1 MKLALVPTL
10 GVLALVSS
18 AANAQEVAKGL
29 FLDGWADNVAKYTT
43 QDNAPGGGATL
54 ATQKT
59 DLVDFSANAKIK
71 LSWKPTDKITGFVGV
86 KFNNNST
93 KTDKVT
99 GATTS
104 DSQAYL
110 QESYASVALGND
122 LTWTMGKYIA
132 HVGYVSA
139 EPTGLYRVNGSTI
152 GALLYANDVIGTN
165 LAWAPKDVPFTGSFH
180 VVNGFFNS
188 KDTFNDT
195 SVESGATDAKRSDLG
210 LGMDLIYSLP
220 DSKGFINLEFAWDP
234 ASSAGKSAAGYPSDI
249 FLAGLNGEFNATDK
263 LKFGSEFIYKASK
276 NADVDDAGK
285 PVDKADVEFLALVNY
300 KLPTT
305 LPASSTLMY
314 QQLNNNFGTKSGV
327 SAPVTHEIS
336 AAILTNP
343 FGSDK
348 LGINGEIAY
357 AFVDGDNKTNVQDG
371 QTVISLEALVVIP

>member
-1 MKLALVPTL
+1 MKLAIVPTL

-29 FLDGWADNVAKYTT
+29 FLDGWADNIGTYTT
-43 QDNAPGGGATL
+43 QENAAGGGSSL
-54 ATQKT
+54 ATEKT
-59 DLVDFSANAKIK
+59 DLVDFSANAKLK
-71 LSWKPTDKITGFVGV
+71 VSWKPTDKITGFVGV
-86 KFNNNST
+86 RFNNAAARNPVSGQ
-93 KTDKVT
+93 DPV
-99 GATTS
+99 
-104 DSQAYL
+104 YV
-110 QESYASVALGND
+110 QESYAAVNVGSD
-122 LTWTMGKYIA
+122 LTWTMGKYIS
-132 HVGYVSA
+132 HIGYVSA

-152 GALLYANDVIGTN
+152 SGLLYTNDVTGTN
-165 LAWAPKDVPFTGSFH
+165 LAWAPKDVPFSGSFH
-180 VVNGFFNS
+180 IVNGYFNGA
-188 KDTFNDT
+188 DQYNDT
-195 SVESGATDAKRSDLG
+195 ATTSGAKRSDLG
-210 LGMDLIYSLP
+210 LGLDLIYTLP

-234 ASSAGKSAAGYPSDI
+234 SSSAPVAGKKPSDI

-276 NADVDDAGK
+276 NADMDDAGK

-305 LPASSTLMY
+305 MPASSTLMY
-314 QQLNNNFGTKSGV
+314 QQLNTNFGTKSGV
-327 SAPVTHEIS
+327 SSPVTHEIS

-357 AFVDGDNKTNVQDG
+357 AFVDGDNKSNVLDG